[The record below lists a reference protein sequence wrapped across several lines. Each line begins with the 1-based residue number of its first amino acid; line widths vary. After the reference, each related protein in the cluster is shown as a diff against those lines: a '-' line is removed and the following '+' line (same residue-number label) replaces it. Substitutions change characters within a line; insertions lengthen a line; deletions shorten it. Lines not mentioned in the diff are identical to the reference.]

1 MKQKE
6 TKMYKCYYKDGSYS
20 VIFSKDGESFKPFS
34 DLSGA
39 EWQSSDFTKIEPLEH
54 DTLQEVV
61 DWCKCQDKEYIVIE
75 MDGGLRLKR
84 YSDDKIV
91 SLFNDSVECLQ
102 HIRKPKLKQIT
113 PEELAKMGYEI
124 VNK

>member
-6 TKMYKCYYKDGSYS
+6 IKMYKCYRKEGFYT
-20 VIFSKDGESFKPFS
+20 VEFSKDGELFRECN
-34 DLSGA
+34 DLTGA
-39 EWQSSDFTKIEPLEH
+39 VCDKSDFTKIEPLET
-54 DTLQEVV
+54 DTLQKVV
-61 DWCKCQDKEYIVIE
+61 EWCRCQDKEYIVIE

-102 HIRKPKLKQIT
+102 HIHQPKLKQIT
-113 PEELAKMGYEI
+113 PEELAEMGFEI
-124 VNK
+124 KED

>member
-1 MKQKE
+1 
-6 TKMYKCYYKDGSYS
+6 MYKCYRKEGFYTVEFSNDGVKFYTY
-20 VIFSKDGESFKPFS
+20 S

-39 EWQSSDFTKIEPLEH
+39 TWSKEHYDKIEPLET
-54 DTLQEVV
+54 DTLQKVV
-61 DWCKCQDKEYIVIE
+61 EWCRCQDKEYIVIE

-102 HIRKPKLKQIT
+102 HIHQPKLKQIT
-113 PEELAKMGYEI
+113 PEELAEMGFEI
-124 VNK
+124 KED